1 MDDIDFLT
9 PYALAQEVLDSALN
23 QFSEVIYNKEI
34 KFRARGFGVSYTLD
48 LVLCVLESGFIR
60 RETGCDIEDEE
71 MPELCPPI
79 TDTWM
84 RSSIPVHKKFVSPKI
99 EKTERLETIPE
110 AKSTVSFKTSF
121 YRSNTLQKLI
131 RKPSKIFEEPLPEP
145 MEIDFIEISD
155 AEEFMRL
162 KKERDYKRKQ
172 EEIIR
177 LEALKKEED
186 NKRKLL
192 AKQFNGKMKNFTYDC
207 NGKILIVNPPKIEA
221 DLIEKVEFK
230 VKDEE
235 KFEDKIKSVPRTGQN
250 TRNQFERKKFLDPI
264 VEKPMSKVYSLSIL
278 EHIRLAPGV
287 SIGTSKRVANT
298 ARSGELAS
306 GPVKKIETH
315 GPGLQSLRMP
325 EPGSEIMKKKLKLAE
340 SASEAG
346 LALPQI
352 QSRKE
357 LSLGTKDKN
366 KSKSK
371 SDRKK
376 SNQIKQYSKEMAADD
391 NLTDYDKFNLAIL
404 NDLTWGKNPAT
415 RSIKV
420 PARVPKAMTAKDQW
434 EIYGYLAKKP
444 KDDPFIS
451 AEELWKLSSQ
461 KKKPRD
467 RPFIE
472 KVQTKT
478 KPPAPPLGQTMFINQ
493 NE

>member
-1 MDDIDFLT
+1 MDDLDFLT
-9 PYALAQEVLDSALN
+9 PYSLAQEVIESALN
-23 QFSEVIYNKEI
+23 QLSEIIYNKEI
-34 KFRARGFGVSYTLD
+34 KFRARGFGVSYNLD
-48 LVLCVLESGFIR
+48 LILCVLEFGFVR
-60 RETGCDIEDEE
+60 RETGTDIEDEE
-71 MPELCPPI
+71 MPELSPPI

-84 RSSIPVHKKFVSPKI
+84 RSSIPVHKKFISPKI

-177 LEALKKEED
+177 LEALKKEEE

-207 NGKILIVNPPKIEA
+207 NGKILIINPPKIEA

-230 VKDEE
+230 VKEDE
-235 KFEDKIKSVPRTGQN
+235 KFEDKIKSLPRTGQN
-250 TRNQFERKKFLDPI
+250 TRSQFERKKMLDPI
-264 VEKPMSKVYSLSIL
+264 IEKPMTKVYSLSIL

-287 SIGTSKRVANT
+287 SIGNSKRVANT
-298 ARSGELAS
+298 ARSGELVS
-306 GPVKKIETH
+306 GQIKKIENH
-315 GPGLQSLRMP
+315 SQGLQSLRMP
-325 EPGSEIMKKKLKLAE
+325 EPGSEIVKKKLKLAE
-340 SASEAG
+340 SASEAA

-352 QSRKE
+352 HNRKE
-357 LSLGTKDKN
+357 ASIGSKV

-376 SNQIKQYSKEMAADD
+376 SYQIKQYSKEMTADD

-420 PARVPKAMTAKDQW
+420 SARVPKAMTAKDQW

-472 KVQTKT
+472 KVHTKT

-493 NE
+493 NES